1 MAVGTMRYWA
11 AAKEAAGTAEEAYDA
26 ETLADALRAA
36 RDRHAGS
43 PRFVPVVGNCSFV
56 VDGNPVGK
64 RDHGSVLLTEGG
76 TVEVLPPFAGG

>member
-26 ETLADALRAA
+26 ETLADAVRAA
-36 RDRHAGS
+36 RERHADT
-43 PRFVPVVGNCSFV
+43 PRFLRVVANCSFV
-56 VDGNPVGK
+56 VDGTPVGK
-64 RDHGSVLLTEGG
+64 RDHGTVPLTEGG

>member
-11 AAKEAAGTAEEAYDA
+11 AAKDAAGAAEEPYDA

-36 RDRHAGS
+36 ARLHAGS
-43 PRFVPVVGNCSFV
+43 PRFAPVVGNASFI

-64 RDHGSVLLTEGG
+64 RDHTTVPLSDGG